1 MGWKSVFSIIFI
13 LLVVAL
19 LIFYWFIPFGEKE
32 FFSSGNS
39 NFSIGNVS
47 SGMQFYENMRFP
59 SPNISY
65 RIENCPLQ
73 KEDDMERGFSFI
85 DNLTVLK
92 FYPVSSD
99 EEIFVTCSSK
109 ERIEGGLFIAGEGGP
124 VDITETANY
133 NVIFYGEILLIKDS
147 ECSEPNVA
155 IHELLHVLG
164 FNHSENS
171 NNIMYPVS
179 KCSQTIGE
187 DIPQL
192 LNKLYSV
199 PSYPDLSLGNIS
211 AVMHGKYLNANFTIR
226 NDGLKDSG
234 AAKIKVYADDKQ
246 VKEFD
251 LEPIKVG
258 YGRVFSLTNLMV
270 PQFNVEKIMFSVE
283 TDFNELSKD
292 NNKVTLEIKN

>member
-1 MGWKSVFSIIFI
+1 MGWKNLLSIIFM
-13 LLVVAL
+13 LLVAGL
-19 LIFYWFIPFGEKE
+19 LIVYWFIPFGERE

-39 NFSIGNVS
+39 NFTIGNKS

-59 SPNISY
+59 SPEISY

-73 KEDDMERGFSFI
+73 KKDDMERGFNVVG
-85 DNLTVLK
+85 NLTLLD
-92 FYPVSSD
+92 FYPVGSG

-109 ERIEGGLFIAGEGGP
+109 ERIEEGLFIAGEGGP
-124 VDITETANY
+124 VNITETGNF

-187 DIPQL
+187 DILQL
-192 LNKLYSV
+192 LNELYSIQ
-199 PSYPDLSLGNIS
+199 SYPDLVLENVS
-211 AVMHGKYLNANFTIR
+211 AVMHGKYLNANFTVR
-226 NDGLKDSG
+226 NDGLKDSEP
-234 AAKIKVYADDKQ
+234 AKIKIYADDKQ

-251 LEPIKVG
+251 LESIKIG
-258 YGRVFSLTNLMV
+258 YGRVFTLSNLMV
-270 PQFNVEKIMFSVE
+270 PQFNVEKIEFSAE
-283 TDFNELSKD
+283 TDFNELSKE
-292 NNKVTLEIKN
+292 NNKVLLGMKS